1 MYNTRQ
7 SSRRNEFFLFI
18 FKFHNVCFF
27 VIPQDLGD
35 ALRATE
41 DVSDWLIG
49 GNGRSNS
56 HVVLHDR
63 LMTDALLGNA
73 PIKAEHSY
81 CTTHGSRESLDAIGE
96 SRRAYLNARIPTVAV
111 LVHINSY
118 IIIIIIRFVYENIRV
133 SVP

>member
-1 MYNTRQ
+1 
-7 SSRRNEFFLFI
+7 
-18 FKFHNVCFF
+18 

-41 DVSDWLIG
+41 DASDWLIG

-96 SRRAYLNARIPTVAV
+96 GVTRDTMSPRSGARSQPA
-111 LVHINSY
+111 LS
-118 IIIIIIRFVYENIRV
+118 
-133 SVP
+133 